1 MPEKNTISACLVVH
15 NEEKLIGRCLESIKN
30 LVDEIIVV
38 HDGPCQDKTLEIAM
52 NFTNKIFER
61 EQIGSME
68 PHLAFAYNNSHSEW
82 MMRIDADEFFEQQA
96 LSQIKQL
103 VEKAPEKSR

>member
-38 HDGPCQDKTLEIAM
+38 HDGPCQDKTL
-52 NFTNKIFER
+52 R
-61 EQIGSME
+61 
-68 PHLAFAYNNSHSEW
+68 
-82 MMRIDADEFFEQQA
+82 
-96 LSQIKQL
+96 
-103 VEKAPEKSR
+103 SR